1 MEKVQVQNLA
11 DHEVG
16 FTDNNAGI
24 SRRIVF
30 SPQAILEIEVDM
42 LERLNFTYGGK
53 VLLRDFLSIKDKD
66 LAMKFGVDE
75 DTFENEY
82 NWTTENVDNV
92 LQNEP
97 LERLLDALDFGPEGI
112 LDLIVSRAVALPIND
127 ISKMKAISDKTGKQI
142 ELMIKNKQQYED
154 SISTGEEVKT
164 TSRRRVATTKTSSK
178 DEIAKIAAENVAR
191 RSQQ

>member
-30 SPQAILEIEVDM
+30 APQAILDIEVDM

-82 NWTTENVDNV
+82 NWTTEDVDNV

-127 ISKMKAISDKTGKQI
+127 ISKMRAISEKTGKQI

-154 SISTGEEVKT
+154 STSTGEEAPTV
-164 TSRRRVATTKTSSK
+164 SRRRVATKTSSDK
-178 DEIAKIAAENVAR
+178 DEIAKIAAENIAR
-191 RSQQ
+191 RSK

>member
-16 FTDNNAGI
+16 FIDNNAGV

-30 SPQAILEIEVDM
+30 APQAILDIEVDM

-82 NWTTENVDNV
+82 NWTTEDVDNV

-154 SISTGEEVKT
+154 STSTGEEVKT
-164 TSRRRVATTKTSSK
+164 TSRRRVTTTKTSTK

>member
-30 SPQAILEIEVDM
+30 APQAILEIEVDM

-82 NWTTENVDNV
+82 NWTTEDVDNV

-142 ELMIKNKQQYED
+142 ELMIKNKQRYED
-154 SISTGEEVKT
+154 SVSTGEEVET
-164 TSRRRVATTKTSSK
+164 TSRRRVATTKTSGK